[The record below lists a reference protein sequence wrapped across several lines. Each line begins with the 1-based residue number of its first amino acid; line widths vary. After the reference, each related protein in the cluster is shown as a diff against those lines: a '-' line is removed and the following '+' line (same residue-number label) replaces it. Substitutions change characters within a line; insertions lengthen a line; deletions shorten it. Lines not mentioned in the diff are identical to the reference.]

1 MSVRCDVAG
10 KIKKIIPM
18 RMKALYKV
26 RRTKYDIRPL
36 MEELDC
42 GKNRMILIGT
52 PIHKNMGDHLIALA
66 EKQFLDKNYRDKR
79 IIEIPQDVYRVYKRK
94 INKRINSDDFIF
106 ISGGGWLGNVW
117 EVDDQFARNLLCRF
131 PNNFKLIFPQ
141 TLYFDKK
148 RKNYNRVLKKWK
160 SIIKNEYRFK
170 ICFREKNSY
179 EVATS
184 VLKIPLSRC
193 LLLPDIGLI
202 YEKDIEPQKREK
214 IGIIFRDDTE
224 SIMNEEQRKE
234 VLEHLWNLEF
244 EKDVFSTISDS
255 LVGVNMREK
264 HISEL
269 LLRFS
274 RCKYIV
280 TDRLHAMVFSI
291 LTNTPCVIFD
301 NLTHKVSG
309 VYKTWLNN
317 DNNVFLVRSMQ
328 QFKEALEKIDN
339 CSNETCRDC
348 HLIENYNELIC
359 SINADLEGSCVE
371 HEV

>member
-1 MSVRCDVAG
+1 MKCSSIG

-26 RRTKYDIRPL
+26 KKIKYDIRHL
-36 MEELDC
+36 MKELDC
-42 GKNRMILIGT
+42 ENNRMILIGT

-66 EKQFLDKNYRDKR
+66 EKQFLNKNYRDKK
-79 IIEIPQDVYRVYKRK
+79 IIEIPQDVYRVYQRK
-94 INKRINSDDFIF
+94 INKRINSEDYIF
-106 ISGGGWLGNVW
+106 VSGGGWLGNVW
-117 EVDDQFARNLLCRF
+117 EVDDQFVRNLLCRF
-131 PNNFKLIFPQ
+131 PNNHKLIFPQ
-141 TLYFDKK
+141 TIYFDEK
-148 RKNYNRVLKKWK
+148 RKNYDRVLKKWK
-160 SIIKNEYRFK
+160 SIIKNEQKFK

-184 VLKIPLSRC
+184 VLKIPLGRC

-224 SIMNEEQRKE
+224 SIMNAEQRKE
-234 VLEHLWNLEF
+234 ALECLWNLEL
-244 EKDVFSTISDS
+244 EKEVFSTISNS

-264 HISEL
+264 QLSEL

-274 RCKYIV
+274 RCKFIV

-291 LTNTPCVIFD
+291 LANTPCIIFD

-309 VYKTWLNN
+309 VYETWLSEDKNI
-317 DNNVFLVRSMQ
+317 FLVKSMK
-328 QFKEALEKIDN
+328 QFKEAIVKVGN
-339 CSNETCRDC
+339 CPYVKYKDC
-348 HLIENYNELIC
+348 HLVEYYNDLIY
-359 SINADLEGSCVE
+359 SINADLEGSCE
-371 HEV
+371 ENEK